1 MQHEHTYR
9 PSPCCPSC
17 GTAMR
22 YVRSVGGL
30 PELRT
35 YECRACG
42 LSITEALEPKG
53 FGDWFTYM
61 SIFPDQRTDF

>member
-1 MQHEHTYR
+1 
-9 PSPCCPSC
+9 
-17 GTAMR
+17 MR